1 MPYHSIDEILRRC
14 RDRACPFWQVVL
26 TTQAKETQLP
36 ESAVL
41 DQMDQMA
48 KAMEDSITQY
58 DPTAVTTG
66 KMGGQNGARLAEYNQ
81 KGDTLLGDYLS
92 AVIAAAVQVAES
104 NACMK
109 RIVAAPTAGS
119 CGVIPAVLITYQKQ
133 QGLPRRELLRALL
146 VSAGIGSVIAENAS
160 ISGAQ
165 GGCQAE
171 IGSAAAMAAGGL
183 VYLAGGDN
191 DAIAQGAAMAL
202 KNMLGLV
209 CDPVAGLV
217 ETPCIKRNAAGAANA
232 VVAAQMALAG
242 IQSVIPPDEI
252 IDAMYEIGC
261 QLPACLRETSQAG
274 TGHHPHRAKNCRKA
288 GAKSVL
294 NCKEK
299 QNRPLHKAADGLFY
313 PQGHSAQRH
322 IHGHHQGKAGSSAH
336 GAGMTVGAGLG
347 LGVQLLQ
354 HHIHH
359 RPGGK
364 SQQKRQHRT
373 QQGGEQYSQHRT
385 HRLYGTGQYPI
396 HKGTAARATVAA
408 QRRRHNGALRN
419 ILQCD
424 SDSKGKGVRRRNG
437 PVTCQHTGKRHA
449 HRHTLRHI
457 MQSHRQHQQ
466 KRIGACRARLWL

>member
-1 MPYHSIDEILRRC
+1 MNIFEILGPVMVGPSSSHTAGAVRIGYISRQLLGEPVKDATLGLYGSFWLTGSGHGTPLALIAGLC
-14 RDRACPFWQVVL
+14 GMHPDDARIPRAFAVAKARGMRFRL
-26 TTQAKETQLP
+26 EQAKETQVP

-58 DPTAVTTG
+58 DPAAVTTG
-66 KMGGQNGARLAEYNQ
+66 KMGGQNGARLVEYNQ

-133 QGLPRRELLRALL
+133 QGLSRQELLRALL

-202 KNMLGLV
+202 KNMLGLA

-242 IQSVIPPDEI
+242 IQSVIPPDEV

-274 TGHHPHRAKNCRKA
+274 LATTP
-288 GAKSVL
+288 
-294 NCKEK
+294 
-299 QNRPLHKAADGLFY
+299 
-313 PQGHSAQRH
+313 
-322 IHGHHQGKAGSSAH
+322 
-336 GAGMTVGAGLG
+336 
-347 LGVQLLQ
+347 
-354 HHIHH
+354 
-359 RPGGK
+359 
-364 SQQKRQHRT
+364 
-373 QQGGEQYSQHRT
+373 
-385 HRLYGTGQYPI
+385 TGQKI
-396 HKGTAARATVAA
+396 AE
-408 QRRRHNGALRN
+408 
-419 ILQCD
+419 
-424 SDSKGKGVRRRNG
+424 
-437 PVTCQHTGKRHA
+437 
-449 HRHTLRHI
+449 
-457 MQSHRQHQQ
+457 
-466 KRIGACRARLWL
+466 RLGQNQF

>member
-14 RDRACPFWQVVL
+14 RDGACPFWQVVL

-36 ESAVL
+36 ETAVL

-58 DPTAVTTG
+58 DPAAVTTG
-66 KMGGQNGARLAEYNQ
+66 KMGGQNGARLVEYNQ

-133 QGLPRRELLRALL
+133 QGLPRQELLRALL

-202 KNMLGLV
+202 KNMLGLA

-242 IQSVIPPDEI
+242 IQSVIPPDEV

-274 TGHHPHRAKNCRKA
+274 LATTP
-288 GAKSVL
+288 
-294 NCKEK
+294 
-299 QNRPLHKAADGLFY
+299 
-313 PQGHSAQRH
+313 
-322 IHGHHQGKAGSSAH
+322 
-336 GAGMTVGAGLG
+336 
-347 LGVQLLQ
+347 
-354 HHIHH
+354 
-359 RPGGK
+359 
-364 SQQKRQHRT
+364 
-373 QQGGEQYSQHRT
+373 
-385 HRLYGTGQYPI
+385 TGQKI
-396 HKGTAARATVAA
+396 AEKLG
-408 QRRRHNGALRN
+408 QN
-419 ILQCD
+419 QF
-424 SDSKGKGVRRRNG
+424 
-437 PVTCQHTGKRHA
+437 
-449 HRHTLRHI
+449 
-457 MQSHRQHQQ
+457 
-466 KRIGACRARLWL
+466 

>member
-26 TTQAKETQLP
+26 TTQAKETQVP

-58 DPTAVTTG
+58 DPAAVT
-66 KMGGQNGARLAEYNQ
+66 
-81 KGDTLLGDYLS
+81 
-92 AVIAAAVQVAES
+92 
-104 NACMK
+104 
-109 RIVAAPTAGS
+109 
-119 CGVIPAVLITYQKQ
+119 TYQKQ
-133 QGLPRRELLRALL
+133 QGLPRQELLRALL

-274 TGHHPHRAKNCRKA
+274 LATTP
-288 GAKSVL
+288 
-294 NCKEK
+294 
-299 QNRPLHKAADGLFY
+299 
-313 PQGHSAQRH
+313 
-322 IHGHHQGKAGSSAH
+322 
-336 GAGMTVGAGLG
+336 
-347 LGVQLLQ
+347 
-354 HHIHH
+354 
-359 RPGGK
+359 
-364 SQQKRQHRT
+364 
-373 QQGGEQYSQHRT
+373 
-385 HRLYGTGQYPI
+385 TGQKI
-396 HKGTAARATVAA
+396 AEKLG
-408 QRRRHNGALRN
+408 QN
-419 ILQCD
+419 QF
-424 SDSKGKGVRRRNG
+424 
-437 PVTCQHTGKRHA
+437 
-449 HRHTLRHI
+449 
-457 MQSHRQHQQ
+457 
-466 KRIGACRARLWL
+466 

>member
-26 TTQAKETQLP
+26 TTQAKETQVP

-183 VYLAGGDN
+183 VYLAG
-191 DAIAQGAAMAL
+191 
-202 KNMLGLV
+202 
-209 CDPVAGLV
+209 
-217 ETPCIKRNAAGAANA
+217 
-232 VVAAQMALAG
+232 

-274 TGHHPHRAKNCRKA
+274 LATTP
-288 GAKSVL
+288 
-294 NCKEK
+294 
-299 QNRPLHKAADGLFY
+299 
-313 PQGHSAQRH
+313 
-322 IHGHHQGKAGSSAH
+322 
-336 GAGMTVGAGLG
+336 
-347 LGVQLLQ
+347 
-354 HHIHH
+354 
-359 RPGGK
+359 
-364 SQQKRQHRT
+364 
-373 QQGGEQYSQHRT
+373 
-385 HRLYGTGQYPI
+385 TGQKI
-396 HKGTAARATVAA
+396 AEKLG
-408 QRRRHNGALRN
+408 QN
-419 ILQCD
+419 QF
-424 SDSKGKGVRRRNG
+424 
-437 PVTCQHTGKRHA
+437 
-449 HRHTLRHI
+449 
-457 MQSHRQHQQ
+457 
-466 KRIGACRARLWL
+466 

>member
-191 DAIAQGAAMAL
+191 NAIAQGAAMAL

-217 ETPCIKRNAAGAANA
+217 ETP
-232 VVAAQMALAG
+232 
-242 IQSVIPPDEI
+242 
-252 IDAMYEIGC
+252 
-261 QLPACLRETSQAG
+261 
-274 TGHHPHRAKNCRKA
+274 
-288 GAKSVL
+288 
-294 NCKEK
+294 
-299 QNRPLHKAADGLFY
+299 LH
-313 PQGHSAQRH
+313 
-322 IHGHHQGKAGSSAH
+322 
-336 GAGMTVGAGLG
+336 
-347 LGVQLLQ
+347 
-354 HHIHH
+354 
-359 RPGGK
+359 
-364 SQQKRQHRT
+364 
-373 QQGGEQYSQHRT
+373 
-385 HRLYGTGQYPI
+385 
-396 HKGTAARATVAA
+396 
-408 QRRRHNGALRN
+408 
-419 ILQCD
+419 
-424 SDSKGKGVRRRNG
+424 
-437 PVTCQHTGKRHA
+437 
-449 HRHTLRHI
+449 
-457 MQSHRQHQQ
+457 
-466 KRIGACRARLWL
+466 

>member
-58 DPTAVTTG
+58 DPAAVTTG

-171 IGSAAAMAAGGL
+171 IGTACSMAAAALAELYGQNLDQVEYAAAMAAGGL

-274 TGHHPHRAKNCRKA
+274 LATTP
-288 GAKSVL
+288 
-294 NCKEK
+294 
-299 QNRPLHKAADGLFY
+299 
-313 PQGHSAQRH
+313 
-322 IHGHHQGKAGSSAH
+322 
-336 GAGMTVGAGLG
+336 
-347 LGVQLLQ
+347 
-354 HHIHH
+354 
-359 RPGGK
+359 
-364 SQQKRQHRT
+364 
-373 QQGGEQYSQHRT
+373 
-385 HRLYGTGQYPI
+385 TGQKI
-396 HKGTAARATVAA
+396 AEKLG
-408 QRRRHNGALRN
+408 QN
-419 ILQCD
+419 QF
-424 SDSKGKGVRRRNG
+424 
-437 PVTCQHTGKRHA
+437 
-449 HRHTLRHI
+449 
-457 MQSHRQHQQ
+457 
-466 KRIGACRARLWL
+466 

>member
-1 MPYHSIDEILRRC
+1 MPYHSIDEILRRS
-14 RDRACPFWQVVL
+14 RDRECPFWQVVL
-26 TTQAKETQLP
+26 TTQAKETQVP

-58 DPTAVTTG
+58 DPAAVTTG

-81 KGDTLLGDYLS
+81 KSDTLLGDYLS

-133 QGLPRRELLRALL
+133 QGLPRQELLRALL

-191 DAIAQGAAMAL
+191 NAIAQGAAMAL

-232 VVAAQMALAG
+232 VRDPTGRSDRRHVRDRL
-242 IQSVIPPDEI
+242 PP
-252 IDAMYEIGC
+252 AR
-261 QLPACLRETSQAG
+261 LPARDLTGR
-274 TGHHPHRAKNCRKA
+274 TGHHPHRAKNCREA

-294 NCKEK
+294 NRKNSK
-299 QNRPLHKAADGLFY
+299 NRPLHKAADGLFFT
-313 PQGHSAQRH
+313 QRAAQ
-322 IHGHHQGKAGSSAH
+322 
-336 GAGMTVGAGLG
+336 
-347 LGVQLLQ
+347 
-354 HHIHH
+354 
-359 RPGGK
+359 P
-364 SQQKRQHRT
+364 
-373 QQGGEQYSQHRT
+373 
-385 HRLYGTGQYPI
+385 
-396 HKGTAARATVAA
+396 RATSIAIIRAKPAA
-408 QRRRHNGALRN
+408 APM
-419 ILQCD
+419 
-424 SDSKGKGVRRRNG
+424 V
-437 PVTCQHTGKRHA
+437 PVCP
-449 HRHTLRHI
+449 
-457 MQSHRQHQQ
+457 
-466 KRIGACRARLWL
+466 

>member
-165 GGCQAE
+165 GAARQR
-171 IGSAAAMAAGGL
+171 SAL
-183 VYLAGGDN
+183 QPPWPPVVWY
-191 DAIAQGAAMAL
+191 IWQGATTTPLPGRRYGAEKYA
-202 KNMLGLV
+202 GTGV
-209 CDPVAGLV
+209 RPGSRAGRDPLPLSA
-217 ETPCIKRNAAGAANA
+217 TPPVPPMRWWPPKW
-232 VVAAQMALAG
+232 ALAG

-261 QLPACLRETSQAG
+261 QLPPACAR
-274 TGHHPHRAKNCRKA
+274 PHRPDWPPPPPGKKLPKSWGKISSKLQRKA
-288 GAKSVL
+288 KPPAAQSSG
-294 NCKEK
+294 
-299 QNRPLHKAADGLFY
+299 RPFFI
-313 PQGHSAQRH
+313 P
-322 IHGHHQGKAGSSAH
+322 
-336 GAGMTVGAGLG
+336 
-347 LGVQLLQ
+347 
-354 HHIHH
+354 
-359 RPGGK
+359 
-364 SQQKRQHRT
+364 
-373 QQGGEQYSQHRT
+373 
-385 HRLYGTGQYPI
+385 
-396 HKGTAARATVAA
+396 RATQPSATSMAIIKAKPAA
-408 QRRRHNGALRN
+408 APM
-419 ILQCD
+419 
-424 SDSKGKGVRRRNG
+424 V
-437 PVTCQHTGKRHA
+437 PV
-449 HRHTLRHI
+449 
-457 MQSHRQHQQ
+457 
-466 KRIGACRARLWL
+466 

>member
-109 RIVAAPTAGS
+109 RIVAA
-119 CGVIPAVLITYQKQ
+119 
-133 QGLPRRELLRALL
+133 
-146 VSAGIGSVIAENAS
+146 
-160 ISGAQ
+160 
-165 GGCQAE
+165 
-171 IGSAAAMAAGGL
+171 MAAGGL

-191 DAIAQGAAMAL
+191 NAIAQGAAMAL

-274 TGHHPHRAKNCRKA
+274 LATTP
-288 GAKSVL
+288 
-294 NCKEK
+294 
-299 QNRPLHKAADGLFY
+299 
-313 PQGHSAQRH
+313 
-322 IHGHHQGKAGSSAH
+322 
-336 GAGMTVGAGLG
+336 
-347 LGVQLLQ
+347 
-354 HHIHH
+354 
-359 RPGGK
+359 
-364 SQQKRQHRT
+364 
-373 QQGGEQYSQHRT
+373 
-385 HRLYGTGQYPI
+385 TGQKI
-396 HKGTAARATVAA
+396 AEKLG
-408 QRRRHNGALRN
+408 QN
-419 ILQCD
+419 QF
-424 SDSKGKGVRRRNG
+424 
-437 PVTCQHTGKRHA
+437 
-449 HRHTLRHI
+449 
-457 MQSHRQHQQ
+457 
-466 KRIGACRARLWL
+466 

>member
-119 CGVIPAVLITYQKQ
+119 CGVIPA
-133 QGLPRRELLRALL
+133 
-146 VSAGIGSVIAENAS
+146 AS

-274 TGHHPHRAKNCRKA
+274 LATTP
-288 GAKSVL
+288 
-294 NCKEK
+294 
-299 QNRPLHKAADGLFY
+299 
-313 PQGHSAQRH
+313 
-322 IHGHHQGKAGSSAH
+322 
-336 GAGMTVGAGLG
+336 
-347 LGVQLLQ
+347 
-354 HHIHH
+354 
-359 RPGGK
+359 
-364 SQQKRQHRT
+364 
-373 QQGGEQYSQHRT
+373 
-385 HRLYGTGQYPI
+385 TGQKI
-396 HKGTAARATVAA
+396 AEKLG
-408 QRRRHNGALRN
+408 QN
-419 ILQCD
+419 QF
-424 SDSKGKGVRRRNG
+424 
-437 PVTCQHTGKRHA
+437 
-449 HRHTLRHI
+449 
-457 MQSHRQHQQ
+457 
-466 KRIGACRARLWL
+466 

>member
-36 ESAVL
+36 ESVVL

-191 DAIAQGAAMAL
+191 NAIAQGAAMAL

-252 IDAMYEIGC
+252 IDVMYEIGC
-261 QLPACLRETSQAG
+261 QLPACLREASQAG
-274 TGHHPHRAKNCRKA
+274 LATTP
-288 GAKSVL
+288 
-294 NCKEK
+294 
-299 QNRPLHKAADGLFY
+299 
-313 PQGHSAQRH
+313 
-322 IHGHHQGKAGSSAH
+322 
-336 GAGMTVGAGLG
+336 
-347 LGVQLLQ
+347 
-354 HHIHH
+354 
-359 RPGGK
+359 
-364 SQQKRQHRT
+364 
-373 QQGGEQYSQHRT
+373 
-385 HRLYGTGQYPI
+385 TGQKI
-396 HKGTAARATVAA
+396 AEKLG
-408 QRRRHNGALRN
+408 QN
-419 ILQCD
+419 QF
-424 SDSKGKGVRRRNG
+424 
-437 PVTCQHTGKRHA
+437 
-449 HRHTLRHI
+449 
-457 MQSHRQHQQ
+457 
-466 KRIGACRARLWL
+466 

>member
-26 TTQAKETQLP
+26 TTQAKETQVP

-191 DAIAQGAAMAL
+191 
-202 KNMLGLV
+202 
-209 CDPVAGLV
+209 
-217 ETPCIKRNAAGAANA
+217 AAGAANA

-274 TGHHPHRAKNCRKA
+274 LATTP
-288 GAKSVL
+288 
-294 NCKEK
+294 
-299 QNRPLHKAADGLFY
+299 
-313 PQGHSAQRH
+313 
-322 IHGHHQGKAGSSAH
+322 
-336 GAGMTVGAGLG
+336 
-347 LGVQLLQ
+347 
-354 HHIHH
+354 
-359 RPGGK
+359 
-364 SQQKRQHRT
+364 
-373 QQGGEQYSQHRT
+373 
-385 HRLYGTGQYPI
+385 TGQKI
-396 HKGTAARATVAA
+396 AEKLG
-408 QRRRHNGALRN
+408 QN
-419 ILQCD
+419 QF
-424 SDSKGKGVRRRNG
+424 
-437 PVTCQHTGKRHA
+437 
-449 HRHTLRHI
+449 
-457 MQSHRQHQQ
+457 
-466 KRIGACRARLWL
+466 

>member
-1 MPYHSIDEILRRC
+1 M
-14 RDRACPFWQVVL
+14 V
-26 TTQAKETQLP
+26 
-36 ESAVL
+36 
-41 DQMDQMA
+41 
-48 KAMEDSITQY
+48 AMEDSITQY

-133 QGLPRRELLRALL
+133 QDLPRRELLRALL

-274 TGHHPHRAKNCRKA
+274 LATTP
-288 GAKSVL
+288 
-294 NCKEK
+294 
-299 QNRPLHKAADGLFY
+299 
-313 PQGHSAQRH
+313 
-322 IHGHHQGKAGSSAH
+322 
-336 GAGMTVGAGLG
+336 
-347 LGVQLLQ
+347 
-354 HHIHH
+354 
-359 RPGGK
+359 
-364 SQQKRQHRT
+364 
-373 QQGGEQYSQHRT
+373 
-385 HRLYGTGQYPI
+385 TGQKI
-396 HKGTAARATVAA
+396 AEKLG
-408 QRRRHNGALRN
+408 QN
-419 ILQCD
+419 QF
-424 SDSKGKGVRRRNG
+424 
-437 PVTCQHTGKRHA
+437 
-449 HRHTLRHI
+449 
-457 MQSHRQHQQ
+457 
-466 KRIGACRARLWL
+466 